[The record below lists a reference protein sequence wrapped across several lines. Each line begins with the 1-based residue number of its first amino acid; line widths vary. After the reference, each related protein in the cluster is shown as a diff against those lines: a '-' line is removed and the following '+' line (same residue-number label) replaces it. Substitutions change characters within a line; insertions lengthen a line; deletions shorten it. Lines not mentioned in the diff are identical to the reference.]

1 MINNPKLL
9 QAIEDVFNERFEQEM
24 QEFKSTPPFVFS
36 EKHKKKMAKLIKR
49 QRKPY
54 FKLICTTGRRVAC
67 IIVAIVAIAASTL
80 SVKAVREAIFNFITK
95 IFSDHTVV
103 TVESGT
109 AEGYPK
115 TIEEEYYISDL
126 PEGFE
131 RVDYSKSS
139 ISVFS
144 AYENKDKYI
153 LFSQYTKAYYETNYD
168 NELTQSTK
176 QYSKNEQVFLVFES
190 EEETTFIW
198 DNGEYIFTI
207 TSNLDKSSITNLCD
221 STKIKN

>member
-1 MINNPKLL
+1 MIENPELL
-9 QAIEDVFNERFEQEM
+9 QAIENVFNERFERDME
-24 QEFKSTPPFVFS
+24 EFRSTPPHVFS

-80 SVKAVREAIFNFITK
+80 SVKAVREAIFNFITR

-109 AEGYPK
+109 AEGYPE

-131 RVDYSKSS
+131 LVDHQITNTTITSSYFNKESYIVFTQYVKKHFKRNIDNETTLYEKIVYDNQEYLIYSSKHDSL
-139 ISVFS
+139 
-144 AYENKDKYI
+144 YI
-153 LFSQYTKAYYETNYD
+153 L
-168 NELTQSTK
+168 
-176 QYSKNEQVFLVFES
+176 
-190 EEETTFIW
+190 
-198 DNGEYIFTI
+198 DNGSYILSI
-207 TSNLDKSSITNLCD
+207 QSNLDKNTILGLFK
-221 STKIKN
+221 STKIK

>member
-1 MINNPKLL
+1 MIENPELL
-9 QAIEDVFNERFEQEM
+9 QAIENVFNERFERDME
-24 QEFKSTPPFVFS
+24 EFRSTPQHVFS
-36 EKHKKKMAKLIKR
+36 EKHNKKMAKLIKR

-109 AEGYPK
+109 AEGYPE

-131 RVDYSKSS
+131 LIDYYKMDTS
-139 ISVFS
+139 IVSM
-144 AYENKDKYI
+144 YCNNDEYI
-153 LFSQYTKAYYETNYD
+153 IFSQYTKEYYESHYD
-168 NELTQSTK
+168 NEQ
-176 QYSKNEQVFLVFES
+176 
-190 EEETTFIW
+190 TTFEEKCLSNNQSYLIIESDADTVFVW
-198 DNGEYIFTI
+198 DNGEYILSI
-207 TSNLDKSSITNLCD
+207 RSNLNKNIILELCK
-221 STKIKN
+221 STKSD

>member
-1 MINNPKLL
+1 MIENPELL

-36 EKHKKKMAKLIKR
+36 EKHNKKMAKLIKR

-80 SVKAVREAIFNFITK
+80 SVKAVREAIFNFITR

-109 AEGYPK
+109 AEGYPE
-115 TIEEEYYISDL
+115 TIEEEYYISEL

-131 RVDYSKSS
+131 RVDYSK
-139 ISVFS
+139 IDTSVVSF
-144 AYENKDKYI
+144 YFNNDDYI
-153 LFSQYTKAYYETNYD
+153 VFSQYTKEYYKTNYD
-168 NELTQSTK
+168 NEQASIEKEFYSSDQS
-176 QYSKNEQVFLVFES
+176 YLIIES
-190 EEETTFIW
+190 EVDTVYIW
-198 DNGEYIFTI
+198 DNGSYILSI
-207 TSNLDKSSITNLCD
+207 RSNLDKDVIIKMCK
-221 STKIKN
+221 STKQKN

>member
-1 MINNPKLL
+1 MIENPELL

-24 QEFKSTPPFVFS
+24 QEFKSTPPHVFS
-36 EKHKKKMAKLIKR
+36 EKHNKKMAKLIKR

-80 SVKAVREAIFNFITK
+80 SVKAVREAFFNFITK

-103 TVESGT
+103 TVDSGT
-109 AEGYPK
+109 DAGYPE

-131 RVDYSKSS
+131 RVDYSK
-139 ISVFS
+139 IDTSVVSF
-144 AYENKDKYI
+144 YFNNDDYI
-153 LFSQYTKAYYETNYD
+153 VFSQYTKEYYKTNYD
-168 NELTQSTK
+168 NEQASIEKEFYSSNQS
-176 QYSKNEQVFLVFES
+176 YLIIES
-190 EEETTFIW
+190 EVDTVCIW
-198 DNGEYIFTI
+198 DNGSYILSVR
-207 TSNLDKSSITNLCD
+207 SNLDKDIIIKMCK
-221 STKIKN
+221 STKQKN

>member
-1 MINNPKLL
+1 MIENPELL
-9 QAIEDVFNERFEQEM
+9 QAIENVFNERFERDME
-24 QEFKSTPPFVFS
+24 EFRSTPPHVFS
-36 EKHKKKMAKLIKR
+36 EQHKKKMAKLIKR

-109 AEGYPK
+109 AEGYPE
-115 TIEEEYYISDL
+115 TIEEEYYISEL

-131 RVDYSKSS
+131 RVDHSKMDN
-139 ISVFS
+139 SVVSF
-144 AYENKDKYI
+144 YFNDDEYI
-153 LFSQYTKAYYETNYD
+153 IFSQYTKEYYESHYD
-168 NELTQSTK
+168 NEQ
-176 QYSKNEQVFLVFES
+176 
-190 EEETTFIW
+190 TTFEEKCLSNNQSYLIIESDADTVFVW
-198 DNGEYIFTI
+198 DNGEYILSI
-207 TSNLDKSSITNLCD
+207 RSNLNKNIILELCK
-221 STKIKN
+221 STKSD

>member
-9 QAIEDVFNERFEQEM
+9 QAIEDVFNERFEQDVR
-24 QEFKSTPPFVFS
+24 EFESTPPHVFS
-36 EKHKKKMAKLIKR
+36 EKHNKKMAKLIKR

-80 SVKAVREAIFNFITK
+80 SVKAVREAFFRFIMK

-103 TVESGT
+103 TVDGEIDGK
-109 AEGYPK
+109 YPD
-115 TIEEEYYISDL
+115 TIKEEYYISDL

-144 AYENKDKYI
+144 AYENNDKYI
-153 LFSQYTKAYYETNYD
+153 LFSQYTKAYYETSFD
-168 NELTQSTK
+168 NEQTSFDEKCFSNNQS
-176 QYSKNEQVFLVFES
+176 YLVLES
-190 EEETTFIW
+190 EVDTIFVW
-198 DNGEYIFTI
+198 DNGSYILSI
-207 TSNLDKSSITNLCD
+207 QSNLDKNTIQELCK
-221 STKIKN
+221 STKSK

>member
-1 MINNPKLL
+1 MIENPELL
-9 QAIEDVFNERFEQEM
+9 QAIENVFNERFERDME
-24 QEFKSTPPFVFS
+24 EFRSTPPHVFS
-36 EKHKKKMAKLIKR
+36 EKHNKKMAKLIKR

-109 AEGYPK
+109 AEGYPE

-131 RVDYSKSS
+131 LIDYYKMDTS
-139 ISVFS
+139 IVSM
-144 AYENKDKYI
+144 YCNNDEYI
-153 LFSQYTKAYYETNYD
+153 IFSQYTKEYYESHYD
-168 NELTQSTK
+168 NEQ
-176 QYSKNEQVFLVFES
+176 
-190 EEETTFIW
+190 TTFEEKCLSNNQSYLIIESDADTVFVW
-198 DNGEYIFTI
+198 DNGEYILSI
-207 TSNLDKSSITNLCD
+207 RSNLNKNIILELCK
-221 STKIKN
+221 STKSD

>member
-1 MINNPKLL
+1 MINNPELL
-9 QAIEDVFNERFEQEM
+9 QAIENVFNERFERDME
-24 QEFKSTPPFVFS
+24 EFRSTPPHVFS
-36 EKHKKKMAKLIKR
+36 EKHNKKMAKLIKR

-67 IIVAIVAIAASTL
+67 IVVLMLVVFASSLT
-80 SVKAVREAIFNFITK
+80 VKAVREAVYDFIMS

-103 TVESGT
+103 TVDSGT
-109 AEGYPK
+109 DAGYPE
-115 TIEEEYYISDL
+115 TIEEEYYISNL

-190 EEETTFIW
+190 EKETTFIW

>member
-1 MINNPKLL
+1 MIENPELL

-36 EKHKKKMAKLIKR
+36 EKHNKKMAKLIKR

-80 SVKAVREAIFNFITK
+80 SVKAVREAIFNFITR

-109 AEGYPK
+109 AEGYPE
-115 TIEEEYYISDL
+115 TIEEEYYISEL

-131 RVDYSKSS
+131 RVDYSKRD
-139 ISVFS
+139 ISVSSTYF
-144 AYENKDKYI
+144 NNDKYVFFI
-153 LFSQYTKAYYETNYD
+153 QYTKEYYEGAFD
-168 NELTQSTK
+168 NEQTQYEKQFISGQDYLILSSDYDTTFVWDDGSYILSIRSNIDKNTILELCESTK
-176 QYSKNEQVFLVFES
+176 SKV
-190 EEETTFIW
+190 
-198 DNGEYIFTI
+198 
-207 TSNLDKSSITNLCD
+207 
-221 STKIKN
+221 

>member
-1 MINNPKLL
+1 
-9 QAIEDVFNERFEQEM
+9 
-24 QEFKSTPPFVFS
+24 
-36 EKHKKKMAKLIKR
+36 MAKLIKR

-109 AEGYPK
+109 AEGYPE
-115 TIEEEYYISDL
+115 TIEEEYYISEL

-131 RVDYSKSS
+131 RVDHSKMDN
-139 ISVFS
+139 SVVSF
-144 AYENKDKYI
+144 YFNDDEYI
-153 LFSQYTKAYYETNYD
+153 IFSQYTKEYYESHYD
-168 NELTQSTK
+168 NEQ
-176 QYSKNEQVFLVFES
+176 
-190 EEETTFIW
+190 TTFEEKCLSNNQSYLIIESDADTVFVW
-198 DNGEYIFTI
+198 DNGEYILSI
-207 TSNLDKSSITNLCD
+207 RSNLNKNIILELCK
-221 STKIKN
+221 STKSD

>member
-1 MINNPKLL
+1 MIENPELL

-24 QEFKSTPPFVFS
+24 QEFKSTPPHVFS
-36 EKHKKKMAKLIKR
+36 EKHNKKMAKLIKR

-80 SVKAVREAIFNFITK
+80 SVKAVREAFFNFITK

-103 TVESGT
+103 TVDSGT
-109 AEGYPK
+109 DAGYPE

-131 RVDYSKSS
+131 RVDYSK
-139 ISVFS
+139 IDTSVVSF
-144 AYENKDKYI
+144 YFNNDDYI
-153 LFSQYTKAYYETNYD
+153 VFSQYTKEYYKTNYD
-168 NELTQSTK
+168 NEQASIEKEFYSSNQS
-176 QYSKNEQVFLVFES
+176 YLIIES
-190 EEETTFIW
+190 EVDTVCIW
-198 DNGEYIFTI
+198 DNGSYILSI
-207 TSNLDKSSITNLCD
+207 RSNLDKDIIIKMCK
-221 STKIKN
+221 STKQKN